1 MPPPDRLGRYTIL
14 SPLGHGAMGE
24 VYKASDPALD
34 RTVAIKTIN
43 PALLAGDEL
52 RAEFLER
59 FRREA
64 KAAGRL
70 SHPNIVSVFDLGFD
84 DATATPF
91 IVMEYVPGVS
101 LETVLRENPTLPATQ
116 AMEIVEQIGG
126 ALEEAHRHGVV
137 HRDIKPANVFLDE
150 RGRVKVGDFGVAR
163 LEGSDLTQ
171 TGVRVGTPGYT
182 APEVLQG
189 AVADA
194 RADVF
199 ALGVLAYRLFTGKR
213 AFGGTLPESVAIE
226 VLQKEPDPPVSVR
239 PELSEGLSRAVLHA
253 LAKAPAA
260 RTPSARAF
268 LDELRSPADMA
279 TRTERVR
286 PVIREGR
293 RWLTVAVA
301 AAIALLLGLGAFLA
315 NRALTR
321 DQPPTAAAPPA
332 TTPVTAPP
340 RRVASPP
347 ATTPARLESIR
358 EAVKEAEE
366 AWRAHQE
373 DQQGQEKG
381 PGRGKSEEKG
391 HGRGKKA
398 RPH

>member
-137 HRDIKPANVFLDE
+137 HRDIKPANVFRDE

-199 ALGVLAYRLFTGKR
+199 ALGVLAYRLFTG
-213 AFGGTLPESVAIE
+213 
-226 VLQKEPDPPVSVR
+226 Q
-239 PELSEGLSRAVLHA
+239 
-253 LAKAPAA
+253 
-260 RTPSARAF
+260 
-268 LDELRSPADMA
+268 
-279 TRTERVR
+279 
-286 PVIREGR
+286 
-293 RWLTVAVA
+293 
-301 AAIALLLGLGAFLA
+301 
-315 NRALTR
+315 
-321 DQPPTAAAPPA
+321 
-332 TTPVTAPP
+332 
-340 RRVASPP
+340 
-347 ATTPARLESIR
+347 
-358 EAVKEAEE
+358 
-366 AWRAHQE
+366 
-373 DQQGQEKG
+373 
-381 PGRGKSEEKG
+381 
-391 HGRGKKA
+391 
-398 RPH
+398 